1 MRRPSGV
8 IPRASAILVA
18 QNGLGTRAP
27 DKNRERLEC
36 SIPTKRCNTGMSTDT
51 PPRTTV
57 CLGLV
62 VMQRVG
68 PGTYMDE
75 SARLTRL
82 LGLMEGVYNMFTQF
96 RPTNSVLAGEVAVL
110 GIARRR
116 PYPYTRA
123 QAAGAS
129 CGDFQAV

>member
-1 MRRPSGV
+1 MLARRLRPSSSLFSASCLLRAATALRKPSGV

-27 DKNRERLEC
+27 DKNRERLER
-36 SIPTKRCNTGMSTDT
+36 SIPSKRCNTGMSTDT

-82 LGLMEGVYNMFTQF
+82 FGLMEGM
-96 RPTNSVLAGEVAVL
+96 
-110 GIARRR
+110 
-116 PYPYTRA
+116 
-123 QAAGAS
+123 
-129 CGDFQAV
+129 